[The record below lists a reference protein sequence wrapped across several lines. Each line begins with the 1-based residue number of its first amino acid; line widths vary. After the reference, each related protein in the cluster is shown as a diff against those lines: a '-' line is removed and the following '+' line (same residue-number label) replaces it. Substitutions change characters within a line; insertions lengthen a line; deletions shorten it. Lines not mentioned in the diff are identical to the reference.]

1 MPFDNILTKICDK
14 YSWDLLFLIEASV
27 SDYAVTGNDVGTGS
41 LLAALADVG
50 FLIGLVSKGTGL

>member
-1 MPFDNILTKICDK
+1 
-14 YSWDLLFLIEASV
+14 V